1 MNREVYIRAV
11 VKLGHEDPDF
21 REVISPLEAR
31 RMGRLLKRALWCS
44 AKALKEA
51 GVAMPDAIITATDY
65 GCMENSESFLEGVLQ
80 MNDAPMRPV
89 HFMQSTHNTI
99 SSVIAIHLGCHGY
112 NATYSHTGTSLK
124 SALNDAMMQLQLGDI
139 ETALVGW
146 YDERTPQM
154 DLHRLPGT
162 EHAVALV
169 LSTKPC
175 LD

>member
-1 MNREVYIRAV
+1 

-99 SSVIAIHLGCHGY
+99 GSNTAIYLKCHGY
-112 NATYSHTGTSLK
+112 NITYVQGSDSFKRAMRKAELLIK
-124 SALNDAMMQLQLGDI
+124 SGKCNNV
-139 ETALVGW
+139 LVG
-146 YDERTPQM
+146 
-154 DLHRLPGT
+154 LHNETTQRYRDIMHLAGRDGLQP
-162 EHAVALV
+162 LIS
-169 LSTKPC
+169 LSVVVKRKNQ
-175 LD
+175 